1 MGPIGQPTITF
12 ATAVRA
18 AGLTNRQLRGWVDK
32 KQVHLHGDSERTD
45 GQWRR
50 FSPVDVARLALIG
63 EIVKHGVGVV
73 DAQRIVA
80 NTVDPAFL
88 RLASFKSAPIE
99 TIAQSCRDMVLIVIV
114 SDESAD
120 GHVFFVTDEN
130 ALQEVFRDGSSF
142 VWIHVATIVARALRR
157 LLEPDAEE
165 DAEASPPS

>member
-12 ATAVRA
+12 ASAVRA

-63 EIVKHGVGVV
+63 EIVKHGVGIA

-80 NTVDPAFL
+80 GAVDGVFG
-88 RLASFKSAPIE
+88 RLASFKNAPVE
-99 TIAQSCRDMVLIVIV
+99 TIAQSCRDMVLIVVV
-114 SDESAD
+114 SGEGAD
-120 GHVFFVTDEN
+120 GHVFFVTDED
-130 ALQEVFRDGSSF
+130 ALQEVFQHGSSF

-157 LLEPDAEE
+157 LLEPDADEG
-165 DAEASPPS
+165 AEASPPS